1 MSTVANF
8 ISTSRPDHPSLDF
21 DRLRAEGIGHLEK
34 LATEIWTDYNAH
46 DPGITMLEALCY
58 AITDLGYRT
67 RMLPID
73 DLMANNGSG
82 FKTWFEAIEILPNAP
97 VTERDFRKLLIDVK
111 GVKNAWLRKGKGELN
126 IYWVAYFFP
135 ELTLLEDGEPT
146 WDRAKIKAFIK
157 ANCDFD
163 AETADFDA
171 ITDAIITYIEKLS
184 ANISSYYEIKPYLT
198 KLTEQFGGL
207 YNLMV
212 FEVVTYLKG
221 LDNSVIN
228 SKSNEQVN
236 EIARSILDRLK
247 NAAKAGDDYP
257 LYLKEYLV
265 PFETDFPLFRDYKFQ
280 IAKTFLEMHYAG
292 AFVGT
297 PTHTTIDDA
306 LVKVFLDLIE
316 RDIRYIN
323 DQDLKFHL
331 KDPLKEFYRQY
342 KNFDDFLKDQFS
354 NYLITELGIKDNK
367 VLNTVSE
374 GFVFYYLAEDYISKA
389 LDVLGTYGNLQENVI
404 VEFMAEHFPVKDQ
417 PIPVALFLSYL
428 QNAEIIEDSKVQ
440 LGDCIEKIFCA
451 YGKYRL
457 SLNPDDT
464 GLLPDKPELLPY
476 HLLHLNGLYQIILD
490 LDDDVDP
497 ANPKVVNAI
506 VNSAMARLHANR
518 GLCEDF
524 LQPYVVEE
532 WPIHLCLNL
541 DLAPDADE
549 YNVVAEVIWRLQE
562 HLTPTLRFRTFA
574 AMHDLGVPCD
584 QIYNGPLLDNGFLHD
599 AEVDAAQLL
608 EEYNHSDLLRIILET
623 PGVLGLRELK
633 VNPSPEVES
642 SVLAVETIYQVK
654 PRINPL
660 DFKER
665 PNRVPPFYKRVID
678 ICESCIFVNKGAKS
692 YQLQACDLK
701 EPLEWLRLTRQ
712 CEVCQEP
719 GGPTYLPG
727 IYRSDLS
734 DITSIQYDLP
744 GLYAVG
750 DHPVLDTATPLR
762 KAQARQLQAYLAF
775 YDQILAAYLA
785 QLGQISHLLAV
796 EQDADAPTRML
807 PALYEVPG
815 IRELIEEQAAVITE
829 PNDWAQLIALS
840 VPVIDRHAVLLKLK
854 PLSSGTSDF
863 EGFHA
868 LRAQL
873 TTLLDPGF
881 VQYVEP
887 FVDYFWGKYI
897 KDEQNNYIT
906 ALQAAAETQAQRQQQ
921 RNGLLNHLLARFGE
935 TFSTYVAA
943 LLRPDAEP
951 EDNPWRQDFD
961 EYLRDK
967 ARFLRDIAVV
977 GADRGKGYNYR
988 KLDKSNGQPDVWN
1001 SWNVAGVK
1009 KRVSRLTGIDAYQGH
1024 SLIAEPPYRL
1034 DIVQSQSKQGTPQFR
1049 IVLKK
1054 RPGAG
1059 NADNPEGSGI
1069 LLFSQRYTSKKSA
1082 QEKINELYLNI
1093 WKTALYEAGPSEKNS
1108 DDWVVTFT
1116 LSDNT
1121 LSSEPMG
1128 EEEAKGQL
1136 LIIQELVKPGT
1147 ADVEGFHILEH
1158 ILVRPNEP
1166 KDLLLQLSFGC
1177 DPAEIPYDPYSF
1189 WITVV
1194 LPGWTQRF
1202 KHQDF
1207 RNFFE
1212 HTFRSETPAHI
1223 AIRFC
1228 WLDFD
1233 SMYKFED
1240 LFKKWMYEKAR
1251 CTPSECHVS
1260 DAANALITLLNG
1272 MQCSCHCIMDPD
1284 DNKCD
1289 DCGEKVVPILRPN
1302 PVPRPNPAPRPTP
1315 TPEPDIKPKSDPVAE
1330 AKPTTGRDA
1339 KAPAGTSRQIKTKP
1353 SQAKKT

>member
-8 ISTSRPDHPSLDF
+8 IPTTRPDHLSLDF

-73 DLMANNGSG
+73 DLMANNGNA

-111 GVKNAWLRKGKGELN
+111 GVKNAWLRKGKGELD

-135 ELTLLEDGEPT
+135 GLMLTVDGVPT
-146 WDRAKIKAFIK
+146 WDRAKIKDFVQ

-171 ITDAIITYIEKLS
+171 ITDAIILYIEKLS

-207 YNLMV
+207 YNLTV
-212 FEVVTYLKG
+212 FEVVTYLKN
-221 LDNSVIN
+221 LDDSRIDT
-228 SKSNEQVN
+228 KSNEQIN
-236 EIARSILDRLK
+236 EIARSILARLK
-247 NAAKAGDDYP
+247 NAVKAGDDFP
-257 LYLKEYLV
+257 PYLKEYLE
-265 PFETDFPLFRDYKFQ
+265 PFEVKYPEFLKFKLKITEDFLNPFLTNSSGHP
-280 IAKTFLEMHYAG
+280 TFDL
-292 AFVGT
+292 VT
-297 PTHTTIDDA
+297 P
-306 LVKVFLDLIE
+306 FLDLIE
-316 RDIRYIN
+316 KDIRYIN
-323 DQDLKFHL
+323 DEDLKVFL
-331 KDPLKEFYRQY
+331 KDPLKEFYRRY

-354 NYLITELGIKDNK
+354 NFLITELGIKDNK
-367 VLNTVSE
+367 ILNTVSD
-374 GFVFYYLAEDYISKA
+374 GFVFYYKAEDYISEA
-389 LDVLGTYGNLQENVI
+389 SANWEFYGKLQESVVAVFMSDYFQIKDPKDPNVT
-404 VEFMAEHFPVKDQ
+404 
-417 PIPVALFLSYL
+417 LFLAYL
-428 QNAEIIEDSKVQ
+428 LNAEMIEDSKIE
-440 LGDCIEKIFCA
+440 LGDCIEKICCA
-451 YGKYRL
+451 YGKYHL
-457 SLNPDDT
+457 SLNPEDT
-464 GLLPDKPELLPY
+464 GLLPDKPGILPY
-476 HLLHLNGLYQIILD
+476 HLLHLNGLNQIILD
-490 LDDDVDP
+490 LDVNP
-497 ANPKVVNAI
+497 ANPKEVNAI
-506 VNSAMARLHANR
+506 VSRAMARLHANR

-532 WPIHLCLNL
+532 WPLHLCLNL

-549 YNVVAEVIWRLQE
+549 YTVVAEVIWRLQE
-562 HLTPTLRFRTFA
+562 HLTPTLRFHTFA

-608 EEYNHSDLLRIILET
+608 EEYNYSDLLRIILET

-633 VNPSPEVES
+633 VNPSPEVEG
-642 SVLAVETIYQVK
+642 SVLTVETIYQVK
-654 PRINPL
+654 PRTNPL

-712 CEVCQEP
+712 CDVCQEP
-719 GGPTYLPG
+719 GSPAYLPG
-727 IYRSDLS
+727 NYRSDLS
-734 DITSIQYDLP
+734 DFTSIQYDLP
-744 GLYAVG
+744 GVYGVG

-775 YDQILAAYLA
+775 YDQILAAYLS
-785 QLGQISHLLAV
+785 QLGQVSRLLAV
-796 EQDADAPTRML
+796 EQDTDAPTRML

-815 IRELIEEQAAVITE
+815 VRELIEQQAVVNAE
-829 PNDWAQLIALS
+829 PDDWAQLLAHS
-840 VPVIDRHAVLLKLK
+840 VPAADRHALALKLK

-868 LRAQL
+868 LRSQL

-881 VQYVEP
+881 GQYVET
-887 FVDYFWGKYI
+887 FVNYFWEKYI
-897 KDEQNNYIT
+897 KDEQNNYII
-906 ALQAAAETQAQRQQQ
+906 ALRAAAETQAQRQHR
-921 RNGLLNHLLARFGE
+921 RNDLLNHLLARFGE
-935 TFSTYVAA
+935 SFSTYVAA

-967 ARFLRDIAVV
+967 ARFLRDVAAL

-988 KLDKSNGQPDVWN
+988 KLDKGNGQPDVWN

-1009 KRVSRLTGIDAYQGH
+1009 KRVARLTGIDDYHGH

-1054 RPGAG
+1054 RPVAG
-1059 NADNPEGSGI
+1059 STDNPEGSGI

-1093 WKTALYEAGPSEKNS
+1093 WKTALYEAGPSAKNS

-1116 LSDNT
+1116 LADNT

-1136 LIIQELVKPGT
+1136 LLIQELVKPGSG
-1147 ADVEGFHILEH
+1147 DKEGLHILEH
-1158 ILVRPNEP
+1158 ILLRPNDP
-1166 KDLLLQLSFGC
+1166 KDQLLQLSLGC
-1177 DPAEIPYDPYSF
+1177 ESAEIPYDPYSF

-1233 SMYKFED
+1233 NMYKFED

-1251 CTPSECHVS
+1251 CTPSECHVT
-1260 DAANALITLLNG
+1260 DAANALIALLND
-1272 MQCSCHCIMDPD
+1272 MKCSCHCVVEPD

-1289 DCGEKVVPILRPN
+1289 DCGDKPVAAPRPVLR
-1302 PVPRPNPAPRPTP
+1302 PRPNPLPDPQPKREPAADSKPSVGRSAKTP
-1315 TPEPDIKPKSDPVAE
+1315 AT
-1330 AKPTTGRDA
+1330 
-1339 KAPAGTSRQIKTKP
+1339 RQIKTKSVP
-1353 SQAKKT
+1353 TKKT